1 MADLPRLPGIPSI
14 SPVKDP
20 TVAAILRPMKESLEI
35 LGGAIS
41 GNPLP
46 NGSTVDAGF
55 NPAISNVTTITS
67 GYNGTTDTTP
77 PPTPSGLTISAGFT
91 NILLSWTDPNV
102 SGTFLNYAYTE
113 VWRSVDNV
121 LAHAVLQG
129 FAPGAVYSDPVGTS
143 KSYYYWIRFVSQA
156 NIAGPYN
163 S

>member
-67 GYNGTTDTTP
+67 GYNGTTD
-77 PPTPSGLTISAGFT
+77 
-91 NILLSWTDPNV
+91 
-102 SGTFLNYAYTE
+102 
-113 VWRSVDNV
+113 RKSVV
-121 LAHAVLQG
+121 
-129 FAPGAVYSDPVGTS
+129 
-143 KSYYYWIRFVSQA
+143 
-156 NIAGPYN
+156 
-163 S
+163 